1 MVFYLLTPHKIEAFE
16 YNLLDFLA
24 DDIQLTIQLEDTKIA
39 IDEVCLQNLQQQYP
53 LYHRYEIK
61 VGKI

>member
-1 MVFYLLTPHKIEAFE
+1 MTFYLLTSHKIEAFE

-24 DDIQLTIQLEDTKIA
+24 DDVLSAIQLEDTKIA
-39 IDEVCLQNLQQQYP
+39 IDDVCLKNLQQQYP

-61 VGKI
+61 VAKI